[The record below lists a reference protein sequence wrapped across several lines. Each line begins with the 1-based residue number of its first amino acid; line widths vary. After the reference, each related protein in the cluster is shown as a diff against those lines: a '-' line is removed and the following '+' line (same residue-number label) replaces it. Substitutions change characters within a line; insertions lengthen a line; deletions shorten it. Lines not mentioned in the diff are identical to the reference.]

1 MLLLPMGDSAPT
13 KRKLWT
19 AVVVSAVVLGVI
31 RLVEIAGYDGTGV
44 GALFVL
50 FLVVLV
56 VATAGVGVVSV
67 VDRVRS

>member
-1 MLLLPMGDSAPT
+1 MGDSVPT

-31 RLVEIAGYDGTGV
+31 RLVETAGYDGTGV
-44 GALFVL
+44 SALFVL

-56 VATAGVGVVSV
+56 VATVGVGVVSV

>member
-1 MLLLPMGDSAPT
+1 MVLLSMGDSVPT

-31 RLVEIAGYDGTGV
+31 RLGETAGYDGTGV

-56 VATAGVGVVSV
+56 VATVGIGVVSV

>member
-1 MLLLPMGDSAPT
+1 MGDSVPT

-19 AVVVSAVVLGVI
+19 AVVVSAVVLGTI
-31 RLVEIAGYDGTGV
+31 RLAESAGHDGTGV

-56 VATAGVGVVSV
+56 VATVGVGVVSV
-67 VDRVRS
+67 VERVRS